1 MTSTTTVRMPVA
13 DALLAGA
20 PRTLG
25 ALAAAA
31 TGCGWGVM
39 VERDATADAWT
50 LVVAT
55 PSDSRT
61 GRYTWRAGKWAT
73 ASHGYRET
81 VTWYRSG
88 MESLPG
94 AAVETVVEEVKVP
107 VGDVSAETR
116 AEAEAGVVA
125 ARAALDAVKAG
136 QKAEEALA
144 EARKCADAAG
154 GFQHSAE
161 TAQEAAE
168 AARTW
173 AEADAEADQAEADA
187 KGAAE
192 AVVECKRAFQRAQR
206 AANECR
212 KYAEAAT
219 GALYETEA
227 DRAFDRAKDA
237 RETARESLDAAEE
250 AAEAAKE
257 AAEAARETADD
268 ECMRCGEWLCACREI
283 MCAMLARYGSGA
295 ARTVDPEAVRIGEL
309 IMSDAEELHAAG
321 QLMLCGEWAEAEE
334 AIERAE
340 EGPAEAEA
348 EAEARRA
355 AVRAAEAAV
364 EPAAPVATCD
374 GRTARQWAEEAEG
387 HAYRAA
393 EAYELTVTAVR
404 HRTNIYDAMPVERL
418 DETEGKRVRAALAR
432 VARRSRTAYDLEIS
446 ARRDW
451 WDGAE
456 ITDPARARDCA
467 ERARVLADGCESDAR
482 TVAEAFAWAEA
493 EAAAAAELQRA
504 EWSLADAEERYE
516 AARRPNAWIG
526 AQGVDRR
533 IGETNALRLVW
544 IARQALAAVNGAPFI
559 AYPTLT
565 DRGTVKGWSVGYCTV
580 SRYAGTAV
588 RIVDTSTDQDRAE
601 MIAEAKNREHAAR
614 VLCERMAGELGIMRA
629 LMDDARHMDTKVP
642 GARYRQARTALE
654 TAEELHDRAARER
667 GTEAADRIAPVAD
680 KVRALGA
687 TVAEY
692 ARDREEWARNQRAA
706 EAARA
711 EAAPVSAPTEAAVE
725 EAPRYRFGRRDAEGR
740 YPVSVDGA
748 PVGHVYRTRR
758 TWCALGLDETRR
770 TDHTSR
776 AEAAAR
782 LVGLVDVRA
791 AAEADT
797 ARRLRACTVAPEGWR
812 VATWDAVGPGD
823 VVRTPGRCV
832 PVRGGFGDG
841 GPLSPETWGAPV
853 TLTGVERLDNGCVVA
868 RGREGDAPGWAGMGV
883 LLSTPAYAEIGLLV
897 PVADV
902 PAAVETAAE
911 TAVEEVP
918 AAARPGAAGSVGAP
932 LSRLPR
938 GGRGRGVRAGHST
951 RQGTA
956 RQGARQGT
964 RQAPGR
970 AGRPLQAYGERG
982 PPPVSG
988 RWAGCRRFPENLTR
1002 TLQKRQ
1008 KGRGSARGFVREL
1021 DRDAPR

>member
-1 MTSTTTVRMPVA
+1 MTSTSAPMPVA
-13 DALLAGA
+13 DALSAGA

-73 ASHGYRET
+73 AGRGYRET
-81 VTWYRSG
+81 VAWYRSG

-94 AAVETVVEEVKVP
+94 AAVETAAEEVKVP
-107 VGDVSAETR
+107 AGDVSAETL
-116 AEAEAGVVA
+116 AEAEAGVTA

-144 EARKCADAAG
+144 EARKHADAAG

-192 AVVECKRAFQRAQR
+192 AVAECKRAFQRAQR

-227 DRAFDRAKDA
+227 DRAYDRAKDA
-237 RETARESLDAAEE
+237 RETARECLGTAEE

-257 AAEAARETADD
+257 AAEAAREAADD
-268 ECMRCGEWLCACREI
+268 ECMKCGEWLCACREI

-309 IMSDAEELHAAG
+309 IMSDEEELRAAG

-340 EGPAEAEA
+340 EGPAEAE
-348 EAEARRA
+348 ERRA

-374 GRTARQWAEEAEG
+374 GRTARQWAEEAER
-387 HAYRAA
+387 HASRAA

-404 HRTNIYDAMPVERL
+404 HRTNFYESMPVERL
-418 DETEGKRVRAALAR
+418 DETEGARVRAAFAR
-432 VARRSRTAYDLEIS
+432 IDRRSRTAYNLELS

-456 ITDPARARDCA
+456 ITDPVRARDCA
-467 ERARVLADGCESDAR
+467 ERARVLADGCEADAR

-493 EAAAAAELQRA
+493 EEAAAAELQRA

-580 SRYAGTAV
+580 SRYAGTSV
-588 RIVDTSTDQDRAE
+588 RIVDTSADQWRAE
-601 MIAEAKNREHAAR
+601 AIAEAKNREHAAR
-614 VLCERMAGELGIMRA
+614 VLCERMAGELVIMRA
-629 LMDDARHMDTKVP
+629 LMDDARHADTRVP
-642 GARYRQARTALE
+642 GGRYRQARTALE

-680 KVRALGA
+680 RVRALSA

-711 EAAPVSAPTEAAVE
+711 EAAPVPAAAEAAVEEAEAAVPAAAE

-758 TWCALGLDETRR
+758 TWWALGLDERR
-770 TDHTSR
+770 PTDHTSR

-782 LVGLVDVRA
+782 LVALVDVRA
-791 AAEADT
+791 AAEADVT
-797 ARRLRACTVAPEGWR
+797 RRMRARTVAPRGWR
-812 VATWDAVGPGD
+812 FTTWDAVESGD

-868 RGREGDAPGWAGMGV
+868 RGREGDAPGWGGTGV

-897 PVADV
+897 PDAEAEEEV
-902 PAAVETAAE
+902 PAAAE
-911 TAVEEVP
+911 AAVEEVP
-918 AAARPGAAGSVGAP
+918 AGARPAAAEAAVEEVPA
-932 LSRLPR
+932 
-938 GGRGRGVRAGHST
+938 
-951 RQGTA
+951 
-956 RQGARQGT
+956 GAR
-964 RQAPGR
+964 P
-970 AGRPLQAYGERG
+970 
-982 PPPVSG
+982 
-988 RWAGCRRFPENLTR
+988 
-1002 TLQKRQ
+1002 
-1008 KGRGSARGFVREL
+1008 
-1021 DRDAPR
+1021 

>member
-1 MTSTTTVRMPVA
+1 MTSTALPMPVA
-13 DALLAGA
+13 DALSSGA
-20 PRTLG
+20 PRNLGTL
-25 ALAAAA
+25 A
-31 TGCGWGVM
+31 TTATRRGWGAM
-39 VERDATADAWT
+39 VERDQERDAWT
-50 LVVAT
+50 LILAT
-55 PSDSRT
+55 PSDRRAL
-61 GRYTWRAGKWAT
+61 RYTWRAGKWL
-73 ASHGYRET
+73 ASNAHGYRET
-81 VTWYRSG
+81 LAFHRS
-88 MESLPG
+88 E
-94 AAVETVVEEVKVP
+94 AAGTPDAEAAPVKVP
-107 VGDVSAETR
+107 AGDVEAATV
-116 AEAEAGVVA
+116 AEAEAGVTA
-125 ARAALDAVKAG
+125 AGAALDAVKAG
-136 QKAEEALA
+136 QTAEEALA

-227 DRAFDRAKDA
+227 DRAYEAAKDA
-237 RETARESLDAAEE
+237 RETARESLGTAEE

-257 AAEAARETADD
+257 AAEAARTAADD
-268 ECMRCGEWLCACREI
+268 ECMGCGEWLCACREI
-283 MCAMLARYGSGA
+283 MCAVLARYGSGA

-340 EGPAEAEA
+340 EGPAEAE
-348 EAEARRA
+348 ERRA

-387 HAYRAA
+387 HASRAA

-404 HRTNIYDAMPVERL
+404 YRTNIYDAMPVERL

-432 VARRSRTAYDLEIS
+432 VDRRSRTAYNLELS

-467 ERARVLADGCESDAR
+467 ERARVLADGCEADAR

-588 RIVDTSTDQDRAE
+588 RIVDTSADEWRAE
-601 MIAEAKNREHAAR
+601 AIADARNREHAAR
-614 VLCERMAGELGIMRA
+614 VLCERMAGELVIMRA
-629 LMDDARHMDTKVP
+629 LMDDARHANTKVP
-642 GARYRQARTALE
+642 GGRYRQARTALE

-680 KVRALGA
+680 RVRALSA

-692 ARDREEWARNQRAA
+692 ARDREEWTRNQRAA

-711 EAAPVSAPTEAAVE
+711 EAAPVPAAPTEAAVE
-725 EAPRYRFGRRDAEGR
+725 ETPRCRFGRRDAEGR

-758 TWCALGLDETRR
+758 TWWALGLDETRR

-797 ARRLRACTVAPEGWR
+797 ARRMRARTVAPEGWR
-812 VATWDAVGPGD
+812 VTTWEAVEPGD

-832 PVRGGFGDG
+832 PVRGDG
-841 GPLSPETWGAPV
+841 GPLSPEMWGAPV
-853 TLTGVERLDNGCVVA
+853 TLTGVERLDNGSVVA
-868 RGREGDAPGWAGMGV
+868 RGREGDAPAWLGMGV
-883 LLSTPAYAEIGLLV
+883 LLSTPRYAEVGLLV
-897 PVADV
+897 PDV
-902 PAAVETAAE
+902 ERPAAVEVA
-911 TAVEEVP
+911 AVEVAAVEVAVEVAVEGP
-918 AAARPGAAGSVGAP
+918 VGRA
-932 LSRLPR
+932 LSRR
-938 GGRGRGVRAGHST
+938 AQAGGSRGVRAGHST
-951 RQGTA
+951 RQGA
-956 RQGARQGT
+956 MRQGTRQGT
-964 RQAPGR
+964 RQASGENRRRRER
-970 AGRPLQAYGERG
+970 A
-982 PPPVSG
+982 PPPPPASG
-988 RWAGCRRFPENLTR
+988 VGCRRLP
-1002 TLQKRQ
+1002 
-1008 KGRGSARGFVREL
+1008 
-1021 DRDAPR
+1021 

>member
-1 MTSTTTVRMPVA
+1 MTSTSAPMPVA
-13 DALLAGA
+13 DALSAGA

-73 ASHGYRET
+73 AGRGYRET
-81 VTWYRSG
+81 VAWYRSG
-88 MESLPG
+88 MQSLPG

-107 VGDVSAETR
+107 AGDVSAETR

-161 TAQEAAE
+161 TAQAAAE

-187 KGAAE
+187 EGAAE
-192 AVVECKRAFQRAQR
+192 SVVECKRAFQRAQR

-268 ECMRCGEWLCACREI
+268 ECMKCGEWLCACREI
-283 MCAMLARYGSGA
+283 MCAVLARYGSGA

-309 IMSDAEELHAAG
+309 IMSDDEEIHAAG

-340 EGPAEAEA
+340 EGPAEAE
-348 EAEARRA
+348 ERRA

-393 EAYELTVTAVR
+393 EAYELTVNAVR

-432 VARRSRTAYDLEIS
+432 VDRRSRTAYNLELS

-451 WDGAE
+451 YDGSE

-467 ERARVLADGCESDAR
+467 ERARVLADGCEADAR

-601 MIAEAKNREHAAR
+601 MIAEAKNREHSAR
-614 VLCERMAGELGIMRA
+614 VLCERMAGELVIMRA
-629 LMDDARHMDTKVP
+629 LMDDARHTDTKVP

-680 KVRALGA
+680 RVRALGV

-711 EAAPVSAPTEAAVE
+711 EAAPVPAPTEAAVE

-758 TWCALGLDETRR
+758 TWWAQGLDETHR

-797 ARRLRACTVAPEGWR
+797 ARRMRARTVAPEGWR
-812 VATWDAVGPGD
+812 VTSWDAVEPGD

-868 RGREGDAPGWAGMGV
+868 RGREGDAPGWAGLGV

-897 PVADV
+897 PVA
-902 PAAVETAAE
+902 
-911 TAVEEVP
+911 EEVP
-918 AAARPGAAGSVGAP
+918 AAV
-932 LSRLPR
+932 
-938 GGRGRGVRAGHST
+938 
-951 RQGTA
+951 
-956 RQGARQGT
+956 
-964 RQAPGR
+964 
-970 AGRPLQAYGERG
+970 
-982 PPPVSG
+982 
-988 RWAGCRRFPENLTR
+988 
-1002 TLQKRQ
+1002 
-1008 KGRGSARGFVREL
+1008 
-1021 DRDAPR
+1021 